1 MCKKGLVKLATT
13 TTIKQLATTCGVSPQ
28 AISKLL
34 KKLELYRECSK
45 VGNRLAIPETV
56 ANQIYEYYGV
66 KVSEV
71 GNEPKPIDNSN
82 NRTETIEALKSQIEA
97 QATVIAN
104 LSATNDNLSR
114 LLGQQQMLSLDLQ
127 HQLDEARQP
136 FLKRLFNRR
145 KELPSGELKS

>member
-1 MCKKGLVKLATT
+1 MTTT

-34 KKLELYRECSK
+34 KKLELYGECSK
-45 VGNRLAIPETV
+45 VGNRLSIPETV

-66 KVSEV
+66 KLGEV
-71 GNEPKPIDNSN
+71 GNEQQQVDNSN
-82 NRTETIEALKSQIEA
+82 NQSETIEALKSQIEA
-97 QATVIAN
+97 QAMVIAN

-127 HQLDEARQP
+127 QQLNEARQP

-145 KELPSGELKS
+145 KELPSGELQA

>member
-1 MCKKGLVKLATT
+1 MATT
-13 TTIKQLATTCGVSPQ
+13 TTIKQLATTCDVSPQ

-34 KKLELYRECSK
+34 KKLELYGECSK
-45 VGNRLAIPETV
+45 VGNRLSIPETV

-66 KVSEV
+66 KLGEV
-71 GNEPKPIDNSN
+71 GNKAKPIDNFTN
-82 NRTETIEALKSQIEA
+82 QTETIEALKSQIEA
-97 QATVIAN
+97 QSLVIAN

-127 HQLDEARQP
+127 QQLNEARQP

-145 KELPSGELKS
+145 KELPSGELQA

>member
-1 MCKKGLVKLATT
+1 MCKKGLVKLATM

-34 KKLELYRECSK
+34 KKLELYSDCSK
-45 VGNRLAIPETV
+45 VGNRLSIPETV
-56 ANQIYEYYGV
+56 ANQVYEYYNV

-71 GNEPKPIDNSN
+71 ANDTKQIDNDSN
-82 NRTETIEALKSQIEA
+82 QTETIKALKAQIETQSA
-97 QATVIAN
+97 VIAN
-104 LSATNDNLSR
+104 QSTTIDNLSR
-114 LLGQQQMLSLDLQ
+114 LLDQQQKLSYDLQ
-127 HQLDEARQP
+127 RQLNEARQP

>member
-1 MCKKGLVKLATT
+1 MATT
-13 TTIKQLATTCGVSPQ
+13 TTIKQLATTCNVSPQ

-34 KKLELYRECSK
+34 KKLELYGECSK
-45 VGNRLAIPETV
+45 VGNRLSIPETV
-56 ANQIYEYYGV
+56 ANQIYEYYSID
-66 KVSEV
+66 VSEV
-71 GNEPKPIDNSN
+71 GNEQQQVDNSN
-82 NRTETIEALKSQIEA
+82 NQSETIEALKSQIEA

-136 FLKRLFNRR
+136 FLRRLFNRR
-145 KELPSGELKS
+145 KELPRGDS

>member
-1 MCKKGLVKLATT
+1 MATT
-13 TTIKQLATTCGVSPQ
+13 TTIKQLATTCGVTPQ

-34 KKLELYRECSK
+34 KKLELYGECSK
-45 VGNRLAIPETV
+45 VGNRLSIPETI
-56 ANQIYEYYGV
+56 ANQVYAYYGV
-66 KVSEV
+66 EVSEV
-71 GNEPKPIDNSN
+71 GNEPKPIDNTN
-82 NRTETIEALKSQIEA
+82 NQTETIEALKSQIEA

-136 FLKRLFNRR
+136 FLRRLFNRR
-145 KELPSGELKS
+145 KELPRGDS

>member
-1 MCKKGLVKLATT
+1 MTTT

-34 KKLELYRECSK
+34 KKLELYGECSK
-45 VGNRLAIPETV
+45 VGNRLSIPETV
-56 ANQIYEYYGV
+56 ANQIYEYYNIA
-66 KVSEV
+66 VSEV
-71 GNEPKPIDNSN
+71 GNKAKPIDNVN
-82 NRTETIEALKSQIEA
+82 NQTETIEALKSQIEA

-136 FLKRLFNRR
+136 FLRRLFNRR
-145 KELPSGELKS
+145 KELPHGDL

>member
-1 MCKKGLVKLATT
+1 MTTT

-34 KKLELYRECSK
+34 KKLELYGECSK
-45 VGNRLAIPETV
+45 VGNRLSIPETV

-66 KVSEV
+66 KLGEI
-71 GNEPKPIDNSN
+71 GNEQQQVDNSN
-82 NRTETIEALKSQIEA
+82 NQSETIEALKSQIEA

-127 HQLDEARQP
+127 QQLNEARQP

-145 KELPSGELKS
+145 KELPSGELQA